1 MARIA
6 IFGSSYVVR
15 FEKYCDG
22 DIKVPGHVEFFGHGG
37 MCTTSIPGELFESL
51 IDFRPELVILWL
63 GGNDISHDS
72 SPRMIYE
79 RLCNIALEL
88 KLHGVKKVFVCE
100 VIERGCF
107 EKSKS
112 SGLLTA
118 VSFNR
123 QRKKINSLLASSSD
137 VSVLRMNK
145 IKYDTDYNTDLVH
158 LNDSG
163 WKKFFYIGKGLMS
176 WWANVL
182 MYWPDL
188 WYMGA

>member
-1 MARIA
+1 MPLFSINTKKVAMARIA

-15 FEKYCDG
+15 FEKYCGG
-22 DIKVPGHVEFFGHGG
+22 DMKVPGHVEFFGHDR
-37 MCTTSIPGELFESL
+37 MCTTSIPGQLFESL

-79 RLCNIALEL
+79 RLCSIALEL

-112 SGLLTA
+112 SGLLNCRIFQQTTEK
-118 VSFNR
+118 N
-123 QRKKINSLLASSSD
+123 
-137 VSVLRMNK
+137 
-145 IKYDTDYNTDLVH
+145 
-158 LNDSG
+158 
-163 WKKFFYIGKGLMS
+163 
-176 WWANVL
+176 
-182 MYWPDL
+182 
-188 WYMGA
+188 